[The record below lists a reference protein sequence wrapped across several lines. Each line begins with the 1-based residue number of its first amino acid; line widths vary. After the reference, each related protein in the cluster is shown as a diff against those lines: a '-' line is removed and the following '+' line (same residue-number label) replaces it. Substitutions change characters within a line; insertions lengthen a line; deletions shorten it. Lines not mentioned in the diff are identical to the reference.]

1 MQCLL
6 KIAVVKDKTESSA
19 EGGGAVYPPEKDA
32 A

>member
-19 EGGGAVYPPEKDA
+19 EGGAVYPPEKDA